1 MTALHLTDAAQVILG
16 ISHLV
21 LESESTGLLLCYFL
35 KIHRGVKLDFVDS
48 IRLSENGCLE

>member
-1 MTALHLTDAAQVILG
+1 MHLTDAAQVILG